1 MQNTRFLGILQKLC
15 FPQLHA
21 KNQRKTGEPILR
33 KTLNQ
38 LMDDQTDGEE
48 GQIKKGK
55 NVRTNDQT
63 KQHTISQVKIYY
75 LFAETGRPKNEKN
88 ETNKKYQK

>member
-15 FPQLHA
+15 FPQLQA
-21 KNQRKTGEPILR
+21 KIQRKTGEPILR
-33 KTLNQ
+33 KTFNQ

>member
-15 FPQLHA
+15 FPQLQA
-21 KNQRKTGEPILR
+21 KIQRKTGEPILR
-33 KTLNQ
+33 KTFNQ
-38 LMDDQTDGEE
+38 LMDDQTGGEE

>member
-1 MQNTRFLGILQKLC
+1 MQNTRFLDILQKLC
-15 FPQLHA
+15 FPQLQA
-21 KNQRKTGEPILR
+21 KIQRKTGEPILR
-33 KTLNQ
+33 KTFNQ

>member
-15 FPQLHA
+15 FPQLQA

-33 KTLNQ
+33 KTFNQ

-75 LFAETGRPKNEKN
+75 LFGETGRPKNEKN